1 MERKNR
7 RLVYFTF
14 VIITLVAAVCT
25 FKKVYDNHVE
35 AEYTVL
41 EKKITEAARSCYLD
55 KICEGESTT
64 FGFLVKSGY
73 LTSMVN
79 TVTKEYIQ
87 DDLSVTCKDYRCSV
101 KLR

>member
-1 MERKNR
+1 MERNNR

-14 VIITLVAAVCT
+14 VIITLVVAVCT

-35 AEYTVL
+35 AEYLVL
-41 EKKITEAARSCYLD
+41 EKKITEAARSCFLD
-55 KICEGESTT
+55 KICEGESAT

-73 LTSMVN
+73 LTSTVN
-79 TVTKEYIQ
+79 PVTKEYLQ
-87 DDLSVTCKDYRCSV
+87 DDLVIKCLDYKCSV